1 MKNKKQVKKSF
12 IVINI
17 LLLVFTILFFIS
29 LFYLIGKSQVRINI
43 ITGIICLISAIL
55 VFFLIMFFKS
65 FNKTPKI
72 NKQKADLDEF
82 LKSDKIDI
90 VDEKIIYALTNHDNI
105 SNSELKEPEQE
116 DEASRFY
123 MLTKIDKKMES
134 YVPPKYDDDISLE
147 EFCIEFR
154 KFSAGKLHLYYDIED
169 IRRFVASLA
178 VTKLIILQGM
188 SGTGKTSLAYA
199 FGEFV
204 DNEAVVI
211 PIQPM
216 WKERTDLIG
225 YYNEFTKK
233 FNETTMLCT
242 LYEANL
248 NNDLYALVLDEMNI
262 ARIEYYFAEF
272 LSLLELPNPEGR
284 NLDVVS
290 DKWENDPKLLKN
302 GKLRLPVNMWF
313 IGTANNDDSTFAIS
327 DKVYDRA
334 MVMNLD
340 KKAKPFE
347 VEEYKKER
355 ISINHL
361 NDLIDK
367 AQEEYSLT
375 ERNLRRIKQL
385 DEYMIKTFHLTFGN
399 RIMKQIYSYVPVMV
413 ACGGKEIEA
422 IDDILARKV
431 FRKLEAKNPV
441 YVRQQAE
448 GLINYIN
455 DLFGNNN
462 LKQCV
467 KVITTLEQ
475 N

>member
-90 VDEKIIYALTNHDNI
+90 VDEKIIYALTHHDNI
-105 SNSELKEPEQE
+105 SNSELKESEQE

-204 DNEAVVI
+204 DNEAA
-211 PIQPM
+211 
-216 WKERTDLIG
+216 
-225 YYNEFTKK
+225 
-233 FNETTMLCT
+233 TM
-242 LYEANL
+242 
-248 NNDLYALVLDEMNI
+248 
-262 ARIEYYFAEF
+262 
-272 LSLLELPNPEGR
+272 
-284 NLDVVS
+284 
-290 DKWENDPKLLKN
+290 
-302 GKLRLPVNMWF
+302 
-313 IGTANNDDSTFAIS
+313 
-327 DKVYDRA
+327 
-334 MVMNLD
+334 
-340 KKAKPFE
+340 
-347 VEEYKKER
+347 
-355 ISINHL
+355 
-361 NDLIDK
+361 
-367 AQEEYSLT
+367 
-375 ERNLRRIKQL
+375 
-385 DEYMIKTFHLTFGN
+385 
-399 RIMKQIYSYVPVMV
+399 
-413 ACGGKEIEA
+413 
-422 IDDILARKV
+422 
-431 FRKLEAKNPV
+431 
-441 YVRQQAE
+441 
-448 GLINYIN
+448 
-455 DLFGNNN
+455 
-462 LKQCV
+462 
-467 KVITTLEQ
+467 
-475 N
+475 

>member
-134 YVPPKYDDDISLE
+134 YAPPKYDDDISLE

-290 DKWENDPKLLKN
+290 DKCENDPKLLKN

-347 VEEYKKER
+347 VEGYKKER

-467 KVITTLEQ
+467 EVITTLEQ